1 MKNNGLENNN
11 VFHKKFLKGY
21 LPIVGLTFIVI
32 IVFVTIFA
40 EYISPYDP
48 YEIDLSNRL
57 APPSKEHWLGQ
68 DDLGRD
74 VLSRII
80 YGSRV
85 SLTVGLLTVAISV
98 VIGTSI
104 GMVAGY
110 YGGWIDE
117 IIMRITDIF
126 LAFPVMLLAIGIMAI
141 LGGSLNNVIIALS
154 IVGWK
159 TYARLARGQVLVEK
173 EKEYVKAL
181 RAIGFGSFRILFRH
195 ILLNISVPIIVAGT
209 LGIAGVI
216 VQEAGISFLGLG
228 VQPPLPSWGV
238 MLSEGHQYILKA
250 YHLTTFPALAI
261 MLTVMGFNFIG
272 DGLRDVIDPTL
283 RY

>member
-21 LPIVGLTFIVI
+21 LPIVGLTVIVI

-57 APPSKEHWLGQ
+57 APPSKEHWFGQ

-195 ILLNISVPIIVAGT
+195 ILLNILVPIIVAGT

>member
-21 LPIVGLTFIVI
+21 LPIVGLTVIVI

-57 APPSKEHWLGQ
+57 APPSKEHWFGQ

>member
-21 LPIVGLTFIVI
+21 LPIVGLTVIVI

-228 VQPPLPSWGV
+228 VQPPLPSLGV

>member
-1 MKNNGLENNN
+1 MKNNGLENNI
-11 VFHKKFLKGY
+11 VFHKQFLKGY
-21 LPIVGLTFIVI
+21 LPIVGLIFILI
-32 IVFVTIFA
+32 IAFVAIFA
-40 EYISPYDP
+40 KYISPYDP
-48 YEIDLSNRL
+48 FEIVLSNRL
-57 APPSKEHWLGQ
+57 APPGKEHWLGQ

-85 SLTVGLLTVAISV
+85 SLTIGFLTVVISV
-98 VIGTSI
+98 IFGTSI

-141 LGGSLNNVIIALS
+141 LGGSLNNVIIALTV
-154 IVGWK
+154 VGWK

-173 EKEYVKAL
+173 EKGYVKAL

-209 LGIAGVI
+209 LGVAGVI

-261 MLTVMGFNFIG
+261 IITVMGFNFIG
-272 DGLRDVIDPTL
+272 DGLRNVLDPTL